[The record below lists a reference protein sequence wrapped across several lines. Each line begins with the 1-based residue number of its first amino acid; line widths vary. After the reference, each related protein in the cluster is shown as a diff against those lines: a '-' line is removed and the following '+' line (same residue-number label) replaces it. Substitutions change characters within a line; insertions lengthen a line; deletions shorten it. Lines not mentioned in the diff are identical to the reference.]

1 MVIALRSRR
10 AASIDC
16 LRAYVA
22 IASLY
27 CGLLLLS
34 SQVFFTFDVVEVQK
48 KEEKGE
54 KEEGAPDNLGRSM
67 LVKRSPGNS
76 TCASKPLLRMVQPVM
91 RAS

>member
-1 MVIALRSRR
+1 MVIALRLESCLDRLFTRIRR
-10 AASIDC
+10 DC
-16 LRAYVA
+16 VA
-22 IASLY
+22 Y